1 MAKNRIGSKFEE
13 VKTRITEIVSTMSET
28 ELEKFHKR
36 LEEWLARKDQ
46 SIFAFLWL
54 GDYFFRD
61 YIKNISAG
69 GLFIQINVPAT
80 VGGTVTISFALS
92 DNKDP
97 IQAVGKIDKIDPNGF
112 GVKFNEPLSIHNKK

>member
-1 MAKNRIGSKFEE
+1 MANNRIESKFEKA
-13 VKTRITEIVSTMSET
+13 KTRITEIVSTMSES
-28 ELEKFHKR
+28 ELEKFHKK
-36 LEEWLARKDQ
+36 LEEWRARKDQ

-69 GLFIQINVPAT
+69 GLFIETNVPAT
-80 VGGTVTISFALS
+80 VGGTVTISFAQS

-97 IQAVGKIDKIDPNGF
+97 IQAEGKINKLDPDGF